1 MRGGAERRLRTV
13 LLTATALS
21 IAALPAAAQTAQTWN
36 GNTST
41 DWFVGTNWDSATAP
55 VAGDSATLDVI
66 APNPTVIDG
75 TAAGYSAVDLNGL
88 NVGFTATG
96 RLTINNGADITITNN
111 LAVIGGDM
119 GGAATSANGAVIL
132 DGAGT
137 TFTVTG
143 APPGGGMIVVGASAT
158 GAFTVQNGA
167 QVSTVDSYVGHLQ
180 GANGTVTVDNGTW
193 TNSGDSFI
201 GNFGTGI
208 FNLSNG
214 GTVNVGGDTILG
226 SDTGSHG
233 TTNISG
239 AGSVWTTTGSTIL
252 SGNVTTPGVGGTATL
267 NVFNGGTYTA
277 NGDMYVGLVGSGTV
291 NISSAGQVNTTS
303 GITYL
308 GYSSG
313 SSATVIID
321 GAGSAWN
328 DTGSGMI
335 VGGND
340 GSTAGGNATVTVRNG
355 GALNTGDVII
365 GNDST
370 NTSRGTVTVTGLGS
384 SWTANNVF
392 VGWNSIGTVNI
403 FDRAILTVNTDLSI
417 GTCNCSSGSVTVS
430 GGSTVTIGNNWTIA
444 EGAGGTGVMTISG
457 SGTSVTATG
466 DLQVASLGIGTLTI
480 DNGASATAA
489 SVYVGFGTGSNGT
502 ATVSGTGSTLTA
514 TGDLTVGD
522 SGTGVLNVRSGAA
535 VTAVNG
541 IIGNNA
547 GSSGTIDVAG
557 AGATA
562 TFTGA
567 LLIGAGGIGTGAL
580 TISDGGVVN
589 VTGNTLNGDS
599 ITIGAGS
606 VLNTGNYS
614 ATAGVTTSFG
624 LRGTSAGQIN
634 AGAGTATLNGTLV
647 VTGHNIARTTY
658 TLVSSSSLGG
668 STFSAVTYDPLLRNP
683 VLTYTAGDVLLTVDQ
698 FYLASLLPAAAN
710 ANQRNVAR
718 ALDDGVTAG
727 STLPTALENIF
738 YLSGDTL
745 LNALSQLSGEPGA
758 GAQQSL
764 LSGAGLF
771 MSSVFDNAF
780 GNPSGASGQGGV
792 SGGALGY
799 VSQPRVS
806 PAAQEAYAAMTPRD
820 RRIPFEQRWSVWAS
834 GYGGSA
840 RVSGDNG
847 AGSHDTT
854 SRTFGAVA
862 GATWR
867 ASADTQLGFALGGAG
882 SNFSVADGFGSGK
895 ADAFNAALYGRHAIG
910 AGYVAAA
917 LGYSWQDASTDRT
930 VSAGGTT
937 EQLHAS
943 FRPQALTMRLEGGRR
958 FSIAA
963 FGATPYAAVQTTTMF
978 MPSYGE
984 TATAGAGA
992 FALSYAS
999 RTVTATRGE
1008 FGARFDKAVQLGGRP
1023 LTLKAKV
1030 AWAHDWNNDSA
1041 ATATFQQLPGA
1052 TFTVNGARPASDSA
1066 LLSLGADAAL
1076 GSGWRAG
1083 ASFDGEFSR
1092 TTASYSGKGSLRYA
1106 W

>member
-1 MRGGAERRLRTV
+1 MRGGAERRLRAV
-13 LLTATALS
+13 FLTATTLS

-55 VAGDSATLDVI
+55 VAGDSATLDTVT
-66 APNPTVIDG
+66 PNPTVIDG
-75 TAAGYSAVDLNGL
+75 ASGGYSAVDLNGL
-88 NVGFTATG
+88 NVGFNATG
-96 RLTINNGADITITNN
+96 RLTINNGADVAITNN

-119 GGAATSANGAVIL
+119 SGVATSANGTIIL

-143 APPGGGMIVVGASAT
+143 TPASGGMIVVGASGT

-167 QVSTVDSYVGHLQ
+167 QATTVDSYIGHLQ
-180 GANGTVTVDNGTW
+180 GASGTVTVNNGAW
-193 TNSGDSFI
+193 TNSGDIFI

-214 GTVNVGGDTILG
+214 GTVNVGGDTVIG
-226 SDTGSHG
+226 ANTGSNG
-233 TTNISG
+233 TVNISG
-239 AGSVWTTTGSTIL
+239 ATSVWTTTGSTIL
-252 SGNVTTPGVGGTATL
+252 SGNVTTPGVGGTAAL
-267 NVFNGGTYTA
+267 NVSSGGTYTA
-277 NGDMYVGLVGSGTV
+277 NGEMYVGLVGSGTV
-291 NISSAGQVNTTS
+291 NITSGGQVNTTS
-303 GITYL
+303 GITYF
-308 GYSSG
+308 GYSAG
-313 SSATVIID
+313 STATVIID

-328 DTGSGMI
+328 ETGSGLI

-370 NTSRGTVTVTGLGS
+370 NTSRGTVTVTGVGS
-384 SWTANNVF
+384 TWTANNVF
-392 VGWNSIGTVNI
+392 VGWNSIGTINI
-403 FDRAILTVNTDLSI
+403 LDRATFAVNTDLSI
-417 GTCNCSSGSVTVS
+417 GTCNCSSGTVTVG

-444 EGAGGTGVMTISG
+444 EGAGGTGAMTISG

-480 DNGASATAA
+480 ESGAAATAA
-489 SVYVGFGTGSNGT
+489 NIYVGFGAGSNGT

-522 SGTGVLNVRSGAA
+522 SGTGILTVRSGAA

-541 IIGNNA
+541 IVGNNA
-547 GSSGTIDVAG
+547 GSNGTVSVTG
-557 AGATA
+557 TGSTM
-562 TFTGA
+562 TFGGV
-567 LLIGAGGIGTGAL
+567 LFVGLGGIGTGAL
-580 TISDGGVVN
+580 TISDGAVVN
-589 VTGNTLNGDS
+589 VTGNTFNGDS
-599 ITIGAGS
+599 ITVGAGS
-606 VLNTGNYS
+606 VLNVGNYS

-624 LRGTSAGQIN
+624 LRGASAGQIN

-668 STFSAVTYDPLLRNP
+668 STFSTVTYDPLLRNP

-698 FYLASLLPAAAN
+698 FLLTSQVPSGAN
-710 ANQRNVAR
+710 SNQRNVAR
-718 ALDDGVTAG
+718 ALDDGVAAG
-727 STLPTALENIF
+727 STLPTALESLF

-745 LNALSQLSGEPGA
+745 LTALSQLSGEPGA

-764 LSGAGLF
+764 LTGANLF
-771 MSSVFDNAF
+771 MTSVFDNAF
-780 GNPSGASGQGGV
+780 GNPFGASGQGGV

-806 PAAQEAYAAMTPRD
+806 PAAQEAYAAMTLRD
-820 RRIPFEQRWSVWAS
+820 RLPSFEQRWSVWAS

-840 RVSGDNG
+840 RVSGYG
-847 AGSHDTT
+847 GVGSHDTT
-854 SRTFGAVA
+854 SRVYGAAA

-867 ASADTQLGFALGGAG
+867 ASADMLLGFALGGAG
-882 SNFSVADGFGSGK
+882 SSFSVAGGFGSGK
-895 ADAFNAALYGRHAIG
+895 ADAFNAALYGRRAIG
-910 AGYVAAA
+910 AGYIATA
-917 LGYSWQDASTDRT
+917 LGYSWQDATTDRT
-930 VSAGGTT
+930 VTAGGTT
-937 EQLHAS
+937 EQLHAA
-943 FRPQALTMRLEGGRR
+943 FRPQTLTARLEGGRR
-958 FSIAA
+958 FVTTA
-963 FGATPYAAVQTTTMF
+963 FGVTPYAAVQTTSVF

-984 TATAGAGA
+984 TATSGTGA

-999 RTVTATRGE
+999 RTVTVTRGE
-1008 FGARFDKAVQLGGRP
+1008 LGARFDKAILLGGTP
-1023 LTLKAKV
+1023 LMLKAKA
-1030 AWAHDWNNDSA
+1030 AWAHDWNNDPV

-1052 TFTVNGARPASDSA
+1052 TFTMNGAAPAADSA
-1066 LLSLGADAAL
+1066 LLSFGADAAL
-1076 GSGWRAG
+1076 GGGWRAG

>member
-1 MRGGAERRLRTV
+1 MRGGAERRLRAV
-13 LLTATALS
+13 FLTATALS
-21 IAALPAAAQTAQTWN
+21 IAASPAAAQTAQTWN

-55 VAGDSATLDVI
+55 VAGDSATLDTVT
-66 APNPTVIDG
+66 PNPTVIDG
-75 TAAGYSAVDLNGL
+75 ASGGYSAVDLNGL
-88 NVGFTATG
+88 NVGFNATG
-96 RLTINNGADITITNN
+96 RLTINNGADVAITNN

-119 GGAATSANGAVIL
+119 SGVATSANGTIIL

-143 APPGGGMIVVGASAT
+143 TPASGGMIVVGASGT

-167 QVSTVDSYVGHLQ
+167 QATTVDSYIGHLQ
-180 GANGTVTVDNGTW
+180 GASGTVTVNNGAW
-193 TNSGDSFI
+193 TNSGDIFI

-214 GTVNVGGDTILG
+214 GTVNVGGDTVIG
-226 SDTGSHG
+226 ANTGSNG
-233 TTNISG
+233 TVNISG
-239 AGSVWTTTGSTIL
+239 ATSVWTTTGSTIL
-252 SGNVTTPGVGGTATL
+252 SGNVTTPGVGGTAAL
-267 NVFNGGTYTA
+267 NVSSGGTYTA

-291 NISSAGQVNTTS
+291 NISSGGQVNTTS

-321 GAGSAWN
+321 GTGSAWN
-328 DTGSGMI
+328 ETGSGMI
-335 VGGND
+335 IGGND

-370 NTSRGTVTVTGLGS
+370 NTSQGTVTVTGLGS

-392 VGWNSIGTVNI
+392 VGWNSIGTINI
-403 FDRAILTVNTDLSI
+403 LDRATFAVNTDLSI
-417 GTCNCSSGSVTVS
+417 GTCNCSFGTMNVS

-444 EGAGGTGVMTISG
+444 EGAGGIGVMTISG
-457 SGTSVTATG
+457 GGTSVTATG

-480 DNGASATAA
+480 ESGASAMAA
-489 SVYVGFGTGSNGT
+489 NIYVGFGSGSNGT
-502 ATVSGTGSTLTA
+502 ATVTGIGSTLTA
-514 TGDLTVGD
+514 AGDLTVGD
-522 SGTGVLNVRSGAA
+522 SGTGVLNVRSGAS

-547 GSSGTIDVAG
+547 GSSGTVSVTG
-557 AGATA
+557 TGSTM
-562 TFTGA
+562 TFGGV
-567 LLIGAGGIGTGAL
+567 LFVGLGGIGTGAL
-580 TISDGGVVN
+580 TISDGAVVN
-589 VTGNTLNGDS
+589 VTGNTFNGDS
-599 ITIGAGS
+599 ITVGAGS
-606 VLNTGNYS
+606 VLNVGNYS

-624 LRGTSAGQIN
+624 LRGASAGQIN

-647 VTGHNIARTTY
+647 ITGHNIARTTY
-658 TLVSSSSLGG
+658 TLVRSSSLGG

-698 FYLASLLPAAAN
+698 FLLTSQVPSFAN
-710 ANQRNVAR
+710 SNQRNIAR
-718 ALDDGVTAG
+718 ALDDGVAAG

-738 YLSGDTL
+738 YLSGDSL
-745 LNALSQLSGEPGA
+745 LTALSQLSGEPGA

-764 LSGAGLF
+764 LTGAGLF
-771 MSSVFDNAF
+771 MGSVFDNAF
-780 GNPSGASGQGGV
+780 SAGGESGQGG
-792 SGGALGY
+792 GPLGY
-799 VSQPRVS
+799 APQRNV
-806 PAAQEAYAAMTPRD
+806 PAAAAEAYAAVTPRD
-820 RRIPFEQRWSVWAS
+820 RSLSFEHRWSVWAS
-834 GYGGSA
+834 GYGGNA
-840 RVSGDNG
+840 RVSGDSG

-854 SRTFGAVA
+854 SRVYGAAA

-867 ASADTQLGFALGGAG
+867 ASADMQLGFALGGAG
-882 SNFSVADGFGSGK
+882 SSFGIADGYGSGK
-895 ADAFNAALYGRHAIG
+895 ADAFNAALYGRRAIG
-910 AGYVAAA
+910 SGYVAAA
-917 LGYSWQDASTDRT
+917 LGYSWQDATTDRT
-930 VSAGGTT
+930 ATAGGTT
-937 EQLHAS
+937 ETLHAS
-943 FRPQALTMRLEGGRR
+943 FRPQTLTTRLEGGRR
-958 FSIAA
+958 FVTTAL
-963 FGATPYAAVQTTTMF
+963 GVTPYAAVQTTTLF

-984 TATAGAGA
+984 TATSGTGA

-999 RTVTATRGE
+999 RTVTVTRGE
-1008 FGARFDKAVQLGGRP
+1008 LGARFDKVILLGGTP
-1023 LTLKAKV
+1023 LALKAKA
-1030 AWAHDWNNDSA
+1030 AWAHDWNNDSV

-1052 TFTVNGARPASDSA
+1052 TFTMNGAAPASDSA

-1076 GSGWRAG
+1076 GGGWRAG